1 MTEIKNYNLTENEK
15 AYVQKLQKRIMDFID
30 KYSIKRGQYN
40 QYYKELGDNLS
51 DHDKELLEK
60 YMNIT
65 MLGVKLYVENLSHNI
80 KKAQKYYWEHGIWT
94 SKAPIGYKNYRDKNG
109 KAQIKVDPN
118 RADKILKLFEAR
130 AKGLSLSQLKKY
142 ATELNLTYSKSKP
155 YILKKSQISRILHN
169 PIYIGTMIIKKVAYP
184 HNYPKI
190 VNKELF
196 DKVQQTF
203 KK

>member
-1 MTEIKNYNLTENEK
+1 MTEITNFNFSGNIEADAEALRQEMIKLAKKHNMNINQFVQSYKEFLHDPNLPPKDVLEYNLRVLGSKIYVSQLQHHIKLSLNYNWEN
-15 AYVQKLQKRIMDFID
+15 
-30 KYSIKRGQYN
+30 
-40 QYYKELGDNLS
+40 
-51 DHDKELLEK
+51 
-60 YMNIT
+60 
-65 MLGVKLYVENLSHNI
+65 
-80 KKAQKYYWEHGIWT
+80 GIWT
-94 SKAPIGYKNYRDKNG
+94 AKAPIGYKNYRDKNG

-169 PIYIGTMIIKKVAYP
+169 PFYTGTMIIKKVAYP

-190 VNKELF
+190 VSKELF

-203 KK
+203 CK

>member
-1 MTEIKNYNLTENEK
+1 MTEITNFNFSGNIEADAEALRQEIIKLAKKHNMNINQFVQSYKKFLHDPNLPPKDVLEYNLRVLGSKIYVSQLRQHIKLSLNYNWKN
-15 AYVQKLQKRIMDFID
+15 
-30 KYSIKRGQYN
+30 
-40 QYYKELGDNLS
+40 
-51 DHDKELLEK
+51 
-60 YMNIT
+60 
-65 MLGVKLYVENLSHNI
+65 
-80 KKAQKYYWEHGIWT
+80 GIWT
-94 SKAPIGYKNYRDKNG
+94 AKAPIGYKNYRDKNG

-169 PIYIGTMIIKKVAYP
+169 PFYTGTMIIKKVAYP

-190 VNKELF
+190 VSKELF
-196 DKVQQTF
+196 DEVQQTF